1 LPKPRPQ
8 ALGSLPDYLLDYVPR
23 GQISSIMVDNSEPA
37 NRGKFYHNW
46 CDNYDEDLVV
56 VGNYMGHIKC
66 VEAFLE
72 LGLDRKVAILD
83 LDAVTGLLRAE
94 VTCRGAR

>member
-1 LPKPRPQ
+1 MLKPRPQ
-8 ALGSLPDYLLDYVPR
+8 ALGSLPDYLLDY
-23 GQISSIMVDNSEPA
+23 
-37 NRGKFYHNW
+37 
-46 CDNYDEDLVV
+46 EDLVV

-83 LDAVTGLLRAE
+83 LAAVTGLLGAE
-94 VTCRGAR
+94 VTCRGARWCW